1 MLKTYRLLFPLCL
14 IVFGLGFV
22 AGDIVQFT
30 RVAEAQASNRV
41 FELRTYTAQ
50 PGRLDD
56 LHTRFA
62 DHTTALLARHGMTNI
77 GYFSPQ
83 DSPLSENTLI
93 YVLAHDSRAAA
104 EASWAAFR
112 DDPEQQRAFEASRS
126 DGPLVENIVS
136 VFLDPTHYSQMM

>member
-1 MLKTYRLLFPLCL
+1 MLNIYRLLFPLCL
-14 IVFGLGFV
+14 IVCGLGFV

-41 FELRTYTAQ
+41 FELRTYTAH
-50 PGRLDD
+50 PGRLED

-62 DHTTALLARHGMTNI
+62 DHTVGLFERHGMTNI

-83 DSPLSENTLI
+83 DSPLAENTLI

-126 DGPLVENIVS
+126 EGPLVENIVS
-136 VFLDPTHYSQMM
+136 VFMDPTHYSQMM